1 MKISKTIISC
11 LKEGGADFFLSVPC
25 KLLANMISFSQA
37 SDSITLEPVTSTSSY
52 EDSAGWSDDFGWDDD
67 HDNGW
72 DDDHGN
78 GWDDD
83 YGYGDY
89 RPRYPKQRA
98 RCAADLV
105 MGRKVIASFRAK
117 ARGQNF
123 RQARRKACRKAM
135 RKCKQGFRG
144 RNVMPS
150 YGMVRCQI
158 HVPGRTFGPY

>member
-1 MKISKTIISC
+1 MKKSLLLVC
-11 LKEGGADFFLSVPC
+11 
-25 KLLANMISFSQA
+25 LLANMISFSQA
-37 SDSITLEPVTSTSSY
+37 SDSITLRDLSTSTSSY

-67 HDNGW
+67 HNNGW
-72 DDDHGN
+72 DDDHNN

-89 RPRYPKQRA
+89 RPRHPRQKA

-123 RQARRKACRKAM
+123 RHARRKACRKAM

>member
-1 MKISKTIISC
+1 MKKSLLLVC
-11 LKEGGADFFLSVPC
+11 
-25 KLLANMISFSQA
+25 LLANMICFSQA
-37 SDSITLEPVTSTSSY
+37 SDSITLEPLAGTSSY
-52 EDSAGWSDDFGWDDD
+52 EDSAGWSDDFDNDGWDDD
-67 HDNGW
+67 Y
-72 DDDHGN
+72 GN
-78 GWDDD
+78 DWDDD

-89 RPRYPKQRA
+89 RPRYPRQMA

-105 MGRKVIASFRAK
+105 MGRKVVASFRAK

-123 RQARRKACRKAM
+123 RHARRKACRKAM

-150 YGMVRCQI
+150 FGMVRCQI

>member
-1 MKISKTIISC
+1 MIL
-11 LKEGGADFFLSVPC
+11 LKEKLMKKSLLLVC
-25 KLLANMISFSQA
+25 LLANMISFSQA

-52 EDSAGWSDDFGWDDD
+52 EDSAGWSDDFGWDDN

-72 DDDHGN
+72 DDDRWDDDHDN

-123 RQARRKACRKAM
+123 RHARRKACRKAM